1 MKPIVMSET
10 QSIVGTKYV
19 ETYQFKSDHK
29 VPIYEVYDSHGLNQ
43 IIGYIKLLNREYGKV
58 YYRGQCNLH
67 DTMLPSL
74 YHESQSPNFINNR
87 NYKLNK
93 IIEAASKDCSF
104 LKEINREIG
113 DESLTILIEGVLQH
127 YGINTHC
134 IDAVD
139 NHWIAIWFGL
149 HKYQCEV
156 IKGIK
161 YARYIERYQNA
172 YQLITNEDILD
183 GKLTSMY
190 QYILLIAAE
199 NGVEEQGINRA
210 KTMTTVD
217 LRTALPST
225 FLRPHAQHGVV
236 LKRKPRDSSSNYD
249 LSENVVGILKIRI
262 DLARKW
268 LGDGELVRFNNL
280 FPSQFRDFS
289 YRILLERDDLFSDD
303 VNSIVRYTYE

>member
-161 YARYIERYQNA
+161 YAIYIERYQNA

-249 LSENVVGILKIRI
+249 LSEML
-262 DLARKW
+262 
-268 LGDGELVRFNNL
+268 LGF
-280 FPSQFRDFS
+280 
-289 YRILLERDDLFSDD
+289 
-303 VNSIVRYTYE
+303 